1 MGQTKGPGRRKQG
14 KKAMVLACHALLL
27 LCLSLFSISYARPG
41 RHFLV
46 ETESNEGN
54 NHRTKTNRFTMN
66 APWVPKY
73 DKGDDSATLAN
84 KGGDHARKANKVLP
98 NLDLGFNLEDNI
110 AKKAN
115 KGDDYADY
123 VKDKAK
129 AKPKARTKANAKA
142 IAKAKAKLLQALKA
156 NKGDDYASNP
166 KELFVDAA
174 AGKAISSK
182 LKRGDDYVDYAAYMR
197 NEECDESRE
206 EWRENGM
213 TCNCHTGGKH
223 VSCASD
229 PSCTDH
235 EDGTRTCVG

>member
-1 MGQTKGPGRRKQG
+1 MGQTKRPGRRKQG

-73 DKGDDSATLAN
+73 DKGDDSATMAN
-84 KGGDHARKANKVLP
+84 KGGDHAR
-98 NLDLGFNLEDNI
+98 
-110 AKKAN
+110 KAN

-129 AKPKARTKANAKA
+129 AKPKAKPKARTK
-142 IAKAKAKLLQALKA
+142 
-156 NKGDDYASNP
+156 
-166 KELFVDAA
+166 
-174 AGKAISSK
+174 
-182 LKRGDDYVDYAAYMR
+182 
-197 NEECDESRE
+197 
-206 EWRENGM
+206 
-213 TCNCHTGGKH
+213 
-223 VSCASD
+223 
-229 PSCTDH
+229 
-235 EDGTRTCVG
+235 

>member
-73 DKGDDSATLAN
+73 DKGDDSATMAN
-84 KGGDHARKANKVLP
+84 KGDDHARKANKVLP

-110 AKKAN
+110 AIKAN
-115 KGDDYADY
+115 KGDGYA
-123 VKDKAK
+123 DKAK
-129 AKPKARTKANAKA
+129 TKVKANAKA
-142 IAKAKAKLLQALKA
+142 RAKAKANAKEIAKAKAKL
-156 NKGDDYASNP
+156 
-166 KELFVDAA
+166 
-174 AGKAISSK
+174 
-182 LKRGDDYVDYAAYMR
+182 
-197 NEECDESRE
+197 
-206 EWRENGM
+206 
-213 TCNCHTGGKH
+213 
-223 VSCASD
+223 
-229 PSCTDH
+229 
-235 EDGTRTCVG
+235 